1 MGAQLRQIFAKK
13 VSETGKGFFGN
24 PPSALQNDLP
34 FSSVIEVVPEEFA
47 RQLTLIEFSMFEEIR
62 FEECFGM
69 GWAKK
74 ANESKSPNII
84 RMIQQFNKVYSLSVN
99 FVYSPFILQI
109 SQLVIFSI
117 LSEQHAHSRT
127 QLIHH
132 FLDIAE
138 ACLVIGNFNSAFEIS
153 SALGSSSI
161 RSQKST
167 FAFYFNI
174 FFLSFSFLF

>member
-1 MGAQLRQIFAKK
+1 MVDVIIQRFEGSPKQIYSNMGRQLRQTFLKK

-47 RQLTLIEFSMFEEIR
+47 RQLTLIEFSIFEEIR

-84 RMIQQFNKVYSLSVN
+84 KMIQQFNKVKTIPLNS
-99 FVYSPFILQI
+99 FGPF
-109 SQLVIFSI
+109 
-117 LSEQHAHSRT
+117 
-127 QLIHH
+127 
-132 FLDIAE
+132 
-138 ACLVIGNFNSAFEIS
+138 
-153 SALGSSSI
+153 
-161 RSQKST
+161 
-167 FAFYFNI
+167 
-174 FFLSFSFLF
+174 